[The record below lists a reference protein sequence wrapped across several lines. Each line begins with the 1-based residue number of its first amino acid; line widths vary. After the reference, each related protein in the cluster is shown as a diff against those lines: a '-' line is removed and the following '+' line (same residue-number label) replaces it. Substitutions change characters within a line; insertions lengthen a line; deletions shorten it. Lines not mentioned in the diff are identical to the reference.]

1 MRGTNISMDFSR
13 KVHIL
18 YMLKK
23 NGYYCFIHKNKQGL
37 LSILHGGTLKRFE
50 HKGIQYYYEHMNFVI
65 AAIKTPMDKYTA
77 FQEKISDTIKKIGGV
92 GRIHGCMID
101 INFVNHVYVNPID
114 LTIMGYW
121 ASDMIQKVVYPNIHS
136 LLEEECPLLYA
147 NYQKLIGGKQADPL
161 MPKQKNW

>member
-1 MRGTNISMDFSR
+1 
-13 KVHIL
+13 
-18 YMLKK
+18 
-23 NGYYCFIHKNKQGL
+23 
-37 LSILHGGTLKRFE
+37 
-50 HKGIQYYYEHMNFVI
+50 
-65 AAIKTPMDKYTA
+65 
-77 FQEKISDTIKKIGGV
+77 
-92 GRIHGCMID
+92 MID